1 MTISTPDPN
10 APDRPAG
17 SAPAR
22 AFVSGA
28 SRAVVTRASRAV
40 VTSRFVTFLGMAVAS
55 FAFLAVGACSESDP
69 FGLNDWTLNPD
80 TATIY
85 SLSLD
90 DLNIAAAFDF
100 TERATRPVAVRDEFG
115 NFNNWDVALDVEG
128 GELVL
133 LPQSMLGVISEA
145 AVLELPNMNFTSI
158 EEAPADTALY
168 NSTSSTSLRTTS
180 VYIVRTRKVTRQ
192 SFFSQTCVY
201 YAKVQPLRVDP
212 IAGVLEFLYDVNS
225 DFSGCNNRALI
236 PPEN

>member
-1 MTISTPDPN
+1 
-10 APDRPAG
+10 
-17 SAPAR
+17 
-22 AFVSGA
+22 
-28 SRAVVTRASRAV
+28 
-40 VTSRFVTFLGMAVAS
+40 MAVS
-55 FAFLAVGACSESDP
+55 LFVFLAVGACSESDP

-90 DLNIAAAFDF
+90 DLNIATAFDF
-100 TERATRPVAVRDEFG
+100 TERASRPVAVRDEFG

-133 LPQSMLGVISEA
+133 LPQSTLGVISEA
-145 AVLELPNMNFTSI
+145 AVLELPNMNFTSV

-168 NSTSSTSLRTTS
+168 NSTSGTALRTTS
-180 VYIVRTRKVTRQ
+180 VYIVRTRQVTRQ
-192 SFFSQTCVY
+192 SFFTQTCVY
-201 YAKVQPLRVDP
+201 YAKLQPLRADP